1 MLSCSLQYLQSQDLV
16 VQKGSKM
23 NLIMYDH
30 KLSTEPEFSG
40 RTRYVFSLP
49 LKTRLDSDYMS
60 LLLKVKL

>member
-1 MLSCSLQYLQSQDLV
+1 
-16 VQKGSKM
+16 
-23 NLIMYDH
+23 MYDH

-49 LKTRLDSDYMS
+49 LKTRLDSNYMS